1 MTEDDDF
8 EQWSDDA
15 RESYLDASAALQAAL
30 AAQISTVSA
39 ARDDGDLAAVLAA
52 NDALD
57 VAASAYSE
65 AQFVLTGSF
74 PAFEVDDLD
83 DEEDEEEDEEDE
95 SDDNTAADESE
106 APSNSVMILT
116 RVVYG
121 LRRER
126 DVIEAGR
133 QASART
139 HEGDDGIVDLAHALH
154 EIAHDGGW
162 TALDSVDG
170 LELLKRSA
178 WIATA
183 PTPPQQSLDDPFA
196 TPFVLEDGAELR
208 YRVDDVL

>member
-1 MTEDDDF
+1 MTDDDDF
-8 EQWSDDA
+8 AQWSDEA

-65 AQFVLTGSF
+65 AQFVMTGSF

-83 DEEDEEEDEEDE
+83 DEEDEDDE
-95 SDDNTAADESE
+95 SDHDTVAFENDMPA
-106 APSNSVMILT
+106 NSVMILT
-116 RVVYG
+116 RVVYA

-178 WIATA
+178 WIATS
-183 PTPPQQSLDDPFA
+183 PTPPQQALDDPFA